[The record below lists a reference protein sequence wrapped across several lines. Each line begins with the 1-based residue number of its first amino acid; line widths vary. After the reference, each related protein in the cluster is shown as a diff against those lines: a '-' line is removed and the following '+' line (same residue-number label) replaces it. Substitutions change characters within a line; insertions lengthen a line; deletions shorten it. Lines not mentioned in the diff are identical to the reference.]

1 METDGSLEGKTT
13 ETGDEAAEREAF
25 LRACRDEAAARA
37 FLEPVLAELSGQ
49 ARALRQRW
57 EALKGSLRIME
68 FSPPERVNPVEV
80 READFSAWEG
90 APPRKI
96 LSLDIF
102 DTCLVRLMASPEAVF
117 ECLGA
122 ILEGETGLVPAAF
135 AELRRETEET
145 LRKAGL
151 ASGERED
158 TRLAAIYE
166 AMGKRFGWPEDQT
179 RGFLASEIRL
189 EGRLLQPVEVV
200 RERAWEWVRAGRRL
214 VYTSEMY
221 LPAETLGNWL
231 REAGF
236 PAGGCP
242 VCSSGETGLSKG
254 TGNLYRRC
262 LEEQGSTDLL
272 HVGDNPESDGKVPA
286 SLGLATAVIRTPHR
300 THADSLS
307 NLLEVIAREGAPRFA
322 GRYWESLGYRVAG
335 PLHFA
340 FGLHLR
346 RLCRERGRDRVY
358 FLSRDG
364 WFPRT
369 VFRSLD
375 RAYGHVAD
383 YHYLYASREFLGLGS
398 LREIGP
404 AEWDFLLQPSPLL
417 TAGDLLTRIGIGGEA
432 TARALRAA
440 GLPAPGE
447 RVCHHWGFRDPRY
460 RDRFYEAICAN
471 LPAFL
476 EYRERLAG
484 DLAAYLREMD
494 LFGRQSLFVDAG
506 WSGSSARSMRK
517 LVPEGGVCPEG
528 VYFGLFGEAPEGATS
543 FFTGGRKAERMA
555 AILKGSVALM
565 EFLFGSPEP
574 TIRGMKRT
582 GAGSWTPVFRK
593 AWPAYDRA
601 AWEGLERGL
610 MAFVEEA
617 TGLVPEG
624 VAGNG
629 LSYVEDVLRGL
640 IFNPD
645 EGDLGMLGPL
655 CHGEGWG
662 TDHRLRM
669 IPRTS
674 GGLSPGHLLEAVS
687 YAPWKTGTVRLSEGR
702 ASGPCSDFLRT
713 CLDEGGPA

>member
-1 METDGSLEGKTT
+1 METNGSLERQTT
-13 ETGDEAAEREAF
+13 ETGDEAAERAAF

-57 EALKGSLRIME
+57 EALKGTLRIPE

-80 READFSAWEG
+80 READLSAWDG
-90 APPRKI
+90 APARKI

-122 ILEGETGLVPAAF
+122 TLEGETALAPMAF
-135 AELRRETEET
+135 ADLRRETEET

-158 TRLAAIYE
+158 TRLAEIYA
-166 AMGKRFGWPEDQT
+166 AMGRRLGWPEDQT
-179 RGFLASEIRL
+179 RRVLASEIRL
-189 EGRLLQPVEVV
+189 EERLLQPVETV
-200 RERAWEWVRAGRRL
+200 RERAWKWVRAGRTL

-221 LPAETLGNWL
+221 LPEETLRNWL

-236 PAGGCP
+236 PADGCS
-242 VCSSGETGLSKG
+242 VYSSGETGMSKG

-286 SLGLATAVIRTPHR
+286 SLGIATAVIRTPHR

-307 NLLEVIAREGAPRFA
+307 NLLEVIAREGASRFA

-340 FGLHLR
+340 FALHLR
-346 RLCRERGRDRVY
+346 RLCREGDRDRVY

-369 VFRSLD
+369 VFRSLGK
-375 RAYGHVAD
+375 AYGVVAKD
-383 YHYLYASREFLGLGS
+383 HYMYASREFLGLGS

-404 AEWDFLLQPSPLL
+404 TEWNFLLQASPLL
-417 TAGDLLTRIGIGGEA
+417 TAGDVLTRIGISGEA
-432 TARALRAA
+432 AEEALRAA
-440 GLPAPGE
+440 GLPVPGE
-447 RVCHHWGFRDPRY
+447 RVCHHWGFRDPSY

-476 EYRERLAG
+476 EYRDRLAG
-484 DLAAYLREMD
+484 DLAAYLQDMD
-494 LFGRQSLFVDAG
+494 LFRRRSLFVDAG
-506 WSGSSARSMRK
+506 WSGSSARSLRK
-517 LVPEGGVCPEG
+517 LVPEGGVCPQG

-543 FFTGGRKAERMA
+543 FFTGRRQAER
-555 AILKGSVALM
+555 
-565 EFLFGSPEP
+565 
-574 TIRGMKRT
+574 
-582 GAGSWTPVFRK
+582 
-593 AWPAYDRA
+593 
-601 AWEGLERGL
+601 
-610 MAFVEEA
+610 
-617 TGLVPEG
+617 
-624 VAGNG
+624 
-629 LSYVEDVLRGL
+629 
-640 IFNPD
+640 
-645 EGDLGMLGPL
+645 
-655 CHGEGWG
+655 
-662 TDHRLRM
+662 
-669 IPRTS
+669 
-674 GGLSPGHLLEAVS
+674 
-687 YAPWKTGTVRLSEGR
+687 
-702 ASGPCSDFLRT
+702 
-713 CLDEGGPA
+713 